1 MARPRHPMLWGPTTL
16 FASFLRVLLRP
27 ENLSHREDLTRVS
40 RLCGA
45 ENTRE
50 KRALRRAGIRRGNSL
65 PEGEIDAIAIVI
77 ERDIISI
84 IIIIISTIYT
94 AIITAAPRISM
105 NEVRKKLFTI
115 SLSGKAAHWYKL
127 LKNGDSIDWEDI
139 VPLFYSKFYPPNKT
153 LLDTS
158 CSGSF
163 TRKNEEFKRD
173 LLDRIQENTEG
184 WENDKDRES
193 GIIYDY
199 KCIEAFMDTNKFR
212 NMSAT
217 YGLDSQVVANLYKA
231 FASHYEL
238 PKKNFD
244 KYHEPYKDKIDS
256 SVNKCV
262 VVETVDNVIPEAY
275 IEKTPF
281 PAKMKEYSVISSAVN
296 KSEKK
301 PKEPE
306 EQIKIEPAVAI
317 VKDLVTENV
326 EDGHIIF
333 CEDASNIVSHPNKS
347 KQVSVPMLSVRIGD
361 HCYYGLCDIGASVS
375 AIPYELYTEIMH
387 EIGSCELEDIDVVIH
402 LANRET
408 ISPIGIVRDVE
419 VLCGKIKYPADFLV
433 LGSAAS
439 DHCPIIFGRPFLN
452 TCGAIIDC
460 KKEKILTRFA
470 GEPYEFNFSKFTKTP
485 YKADLPSNDFKMEHV
500 HLLFLFLIILC
511 SNIWRIVKVKLL
523 GKKEM
528 SLRKFFVRQPI
539 LKHDLPVEDLGTT
552 PPPKEDPVFDLK
564 PLPDNLKYA
573 HIDDKKIYPVIISS
587 KLSEIEE
594 ERLLEILKKHRGAI
608 GYTLDDLKG
617 ISPSICQHAINMEE
631 DAKPVVEHQRRLI
644 PKMKEVVRNEV
655 LKLLEAGIIYPIAD
669 SRWVSPVHC
678 VPKKGGMTVV
688 PNDNDELI
696 PQRIVVGYRM
706 CIDFRKVNKVTKK
719 DHYPLPFIDQMLE
732 RCMSAIFHG
741 FCESIVEVFMDDFSV
756 YGNSFDNCLRNLD
769 KVLQRCEE
777 TNLVL
782 NWEKCHFMVNEGIVL
797 GHKISERG
805 IEVDRAK
812 VEAIEKMPYP
822 RDVKGIRSVLGHAGF
837 YRRFIKDFSK
847 ISKPLTNLL
856 QKDVPFVFDDDC
868 KEAFETLKKALT
880 TAPVVEP
887 PDWNL
892 PFEIMCDASD
902 FAVGAVLG
910 QRVDKKLNVIHYASK
925 TLDAAQRNY
934 ATTEKELLA
943 VVFACDKFRPY
954 IVDSKV
960 TIHTDHAAIRYLMT
974 KKDAK
979 PRLIR
984 WVLLLQEFDLHIIDR
999 KGADNPVAD
1008 NLSRLENIAYDP
1020 VPVNDSFPNEQLA
1033 VIKVSSR
1040 ESPCASNELW
1050 RIIQEGFKPYNPDK
1064 LTRREAVDSQLNN
1077 TALHMI
1083 QTSVG
1088 TKDLPRVRNY
1098 TTAKEAWDGLA
1109 ASCIGSESTRRN
1121 KYNALKN
1128 KAEGFMRLPD
1138 EDHQDMYSRLL
1149 IVADDFRLIGAT
1161 HINDSWIKEKYIECM
1176 MPYVPIDVKT
1186 LVGRECY
1193 SSLSSQDAVH
1203 EMQAL
1208 KVLEQ
1213 NSHDSLNRAIVFWVD
1228 PSKAKEDNI
1237 KRNHKSG
1244 FTSFGP
1250 KTRSCYN
1257 CDDKRHFIA
1266 ECPYENRELHNGR
1279 LIPKDKSK
1287 ESKGKYSKAPNK
1299 KFYNN
1304 KTKKGKRHPKVMLV
1318 TREEYSSDEVGS
1330 SCSEES
1336 EESSK
1341 ELAAIV
1347 TTNIP
1352 SSSLFD
1358 SPNENPHNK
1367 NAHCFMARSSLD
1379 TSIVL
1384 STQEEYTSGDDDV
1397 DDEEDATSNGLV
1409 ALASL
1414 STNSS
1419 SPSESPNEVIHV
1431 EEESCLMAK
1440 SSEVSSPSPSMPNIS
1455 SDLGVDDAS
1464 LKVKQELLEFD
1475 EFLLNLQGI
1484 NKKHV
1489 SNLMSR
1495 LAQQTDMLEKKGQIE
1510 REDSLEIHAL
1520 KNALEESQETIAS
1533 LEERLENLEEPQDEI
1548 NKLTKAR
1555 DHARAKTK
1563 LLKKEKAQFGVDHEK
1578 LVKDLDELDK
1588 AHKALKSEYS
1598 LLSKSNEQLQIRLA
1612 SYDVP
1617 SSSTPS
1623 CDHANIVEENAR
1635 LKDELA
1641 KASSP
1646 QSKLSLDDLLSK
1658 QRSNNG
1664 KEGLGYNAK
1673 AKKANKQKAKPAQE
1687 KKKDITNGEAPK
1699 GNTTNDDNAGNANPH
1714 YVLFKDYYG
1723 DVYAKYVGPYDGY
1736 VAWSIWDYAAGG
1748 SKWVL
1753 DSGCTSHMTG
1763 GKNLVKELRPNINN
1777 ITVSFG
1783 DNSTSEVLGFG
1794 KVVVAHNITLV
1805 DVMLVKTLGYNLLS
1819 VSALGKMG
1827 FAVFIDNDIVVLLWS
1842 KTLKVA
1848 FVGYRE
1854 HNLYVV
1860 DFSGTTTSSAMCL
1873 FGKADVGWL
1882 WHRRLAHVNMRTLQ
1896 SLHKGNHI
1904 VGLMESVSFAKD
1916 RVCRACVEGKM
1927 HDSPHPSKTI
1937 ISSKRIL
1944 ELLHVDLFGP
1954 VTHASLGAKK
1964 HCLVIVD
1971 DYSRYTWVY
1980 FLKTKDETQQIFID
1994 FATEV
1999 QRQHNLLIK
2008 AIRSDNGSEFKNY
2021 TLNDFL
2027 SDEGIRHQYSAAYT
2041 PQQNGVAERK
2051 NRTLLDMARSM
2062 MAEYKSRYNFWAEA
2076 ISTACH
2082 SSNRLYLRKGLNK
2095 TPYEILT
2102 GNKPNI
2108 SYFKVFGCK
2117 CFYQIKGVRLSK
2129 FAPKALEG
2137 IFVGYGAES
2146 HTYRVFD
2153 VSSGIIIES
2162 CSVKFEENDGSQVGQ
2177 VDVCA
2182 GDEIP
2187 QDAIVRMGVGFFRPI
2202 EGHGVASREGLCS
2215 TTVEPS
2221 SSQHQQTPSSEA
2233 NDAPTQ
2239 EQEENPPSHVQDQG
2253 QDQPNQAHEVEHSQE
2268 IEEAQIE
2275 GQDGDPNDQVDQV
2288 TPPRPRKTKE
2298 EIEARRLARRDRILE
2313 IRGHTHDKVLGDVRA
2328 KVSTRRQLA
2337 NFSNH
2342 HAYISVVEPKKVFEA
2357 LEDSDWV
2364 DAMHEELNN
2373 FKRNKVWTLVEKPKE
2388 CRNVI
2393 GTKWIFKNKQ
2403 DEFGNIVR
2411 NKARLVA
2418 QGFSQVEGIDFGE
2431 TYAPVAP

>member
-1 MARPRHPMLWGPTTL
+1 MKTKRCFPTVATSDDATDQYSTLWTTSL
-16 FASFLRVLLRP
+16 PGDLLLLIAWRVLAGEFLDYIRFRAVCRP
-27 ENLSHREDLTRVS
+27 WRDGTVS
-40 RLCGA
+40 PHGRSLVDP
-45 ENTRE
+45 RFHP
-50 KRALRRAGIRRGNSL
+50 RRWL
-65 PEGEIDAIAIVI
+65 MFPEGHGLHPGHNKLRGHLRFLNLDIGTYVHVKLPHFNNHCIIDSVDGLLLLQRDHDSAVRLLHPFTGDLAELPSLSSLQKKMQSYMHNDHYYHLDD
-77 ERDIISI
+77 ERDSWFFSRIGMVASISCDANA
-84 IIIIISTIYT
+84 
-94 AIITAAPRISM
+94 AIITVMILFHRVFVVAFATTEDTQWNVPSSWFIPPVSSPLSFRGSIYMVVQLPIFDVSVIGSSLVFRIDPPPQAGSPPPLP
-105 NEVRKKLFTI
+105 NLVAICPADKLYCGYHLVVCGSEILVVGFTDNSCMDI
-115 SLSGKAAHWYKL
+115 LMYKL
-127 LKNGDSIDWEDI
+127 EDLMLESPEH
-139 VPLFYSKFYPPNKT
+139 VVQPRQSR
-153 LLDTS
+153 
-158 CSGSF
+158 GS
-163 TRKNEEFKRD
+163 R
-173 LLDRIQENTEG
+173 
-184 WENDKDRES
+184 
-193 GIIYDY
+193 
-199 KCIEAFMDTNKFR
+199 
-212 NMSAT
+212 
-217 YGLDSQVVANLYKA
+217 
-231 FASHYEL
+231 
-238 PKKNFD
+238 
-244 KYHEPYKDKIDS
+244 
-256 SVNKCV
+256 
-262 VVETVDNVIPEAY
+262 
-275 IEKTPF
+275 
-281 PAKMKEYSVISSAVN
+281 
-296 KSEKK
+296 
-301 PKEPE
+301 
-306 EQIKIEPAVAI
+306 
-317 VKDLVTENV
+317 
-326 EDGHIIF
+326 
-333 CEDASNIVSHPNKS
+333 
-347 KQVSVPMLSVRIGD
+347 
-361 HCYYGLCDIGASVS
+361 
-375 AIPYELYTEIMH
+375 
-387 EIGSCELEDIDVVIH
+387 
-402 LANRET
+402 
-408 ISPIGIVRDVE
+408 
-419 VLCGKIKYPADFLV
+419 V
-433 LGSAAS
+433 LG
-439 DHCPIIFGRPFLN
+439 G
-452 TCGAIIDC
+452 G
-460 KKEKILTRFA
+460 
-470 GEPYEFNFSKFTKTP
+470 
-485 YKADLPSNDFKMEHV
+485 
-500 HLLFLFLIILC
+500 
-511 SNIWRIVKVKLL
+511 
-523 GKKEM
+523 
-528 SLRKFFVRQPI
+528 
-539 LKHDLPVEDLGTT
+539 
-552 PPPKEDPVFDLK
+552 
-564 PLPDNLKYA
+564 
-573 HIDDKKIYPVIISS
+573 
-587 KLSEIEE
+587 LS
-594 ERLLEILKKHRGAI
+594 
-608 GYTLDDLKG
+608 
-617 ISPSICQHAINMEE
+617 
-631 DAKPVVEHQRRLI
+631 
-644 PKMKEVVRNEV
+644 
-655 LKLLEAGIIYPIAD
+655 
-669 SRWVSPVHC
+669 
-678 VPKKGGMTVV
+678 
-688 PNDNDELI
+688 
-696 PQRIVVGYRM
+696 
-706 CIDFRKVNKVTKK
+706 F
-719 DHYPLPFIDQMLE
+719 
-732 RCMSAIFHG
+732 
-741 FCESIVEVFMDDFSV
+741 
-756 YGNSFDNCLRNLD
+756 
-769 KVLQRCEE
+769 
-777 TNLVL
+777 
-782 NWEKCHFMVNEGIVL
+782 
-797 GHKISERG
+797 G
-805 IEVDRAK
+805 IEV
-812 VEAIEKMPYP
+812 
-822 RDVKGIRSVLGHAGF
+822 AGGN
-837 YRRFIKDFSK
+837 
-847 ISKPLTNLL
+847 T
-856 QKDVPFVFDDDC
+856 
-868 KEAFETLKKALT
+868 
-880 TAPVVEP
+880 
-887 PDWNL
+887 
-892 PFEIMCDASD
+892 
-902 FAVGAVLG
+902 
-910 QRVDKKLNVIHYASK
+910 
-925 TLDAAQRNY
+925 
-934 ATTEKELLA
+934 
-943 VVFACDKFRPY
+943 
-954 IVDSKV
+954 
-960 TIHTDHAAIRYLMT
+960 
-974 KKDAK
+974 
-979 PRLIR
+979 
-984 WVLLLQEFDLHIIDR
+984 
-999 KGADNPVAD
+999 
-1008 NLSRLENIAYDP
+1008 
-1020 VPVNDSFPNEQLA
+1020 EQLGGT
-1033 VIKVSSR
+1033 K
-1040 ESPCASNELW
+1040 
-1050 RIIQEGFKPYNPDK
+1050 QEGFNPYNPDK

-1098 TTAKEAWDGLA
+1098 TTAKEAWEGLA

-1121 KYNALKN
+1121 KYNALRN
-1128 KAEGFMRLPD
+1128 QAEGFMRLPD

-1149 IVADDFRLIGAT
+1149 IVADSFRLIGAT

-1213 NSHDSLNRAIVFWVD
+1213 NSHDSLNRAIGMSKGNNLALVVNPVEEVYPQEQYRASWSMSYPEDLECHYHDHMAFHAKSFWVN

-1304 KTKKGKRHPKVMLV
+1304 KTKKGKKTPRVVLV
-1318 TREEYSSDEVGS
+1318 TREEYSSDEVVS
-1330 SCSEES
+1330 SSDDEEG
-1336 EESSK
+1336 SSK
-1341 ELAAIV
+1341 EVAAIV

-1352 SSSLFD
+1352 SSSLFE
-1358 SPNENPHNK
+1358 SPNENPHIK
-1367 NAHCFMARSSLD
+1367 NAHCFMATSSLD

-1384 STQEEYTSGDDDV
+1384 ATQEEYSSGDDDG

-1419 SPSESPNEVIHV
+1419 SPSESPNEIIHV

-1440 SSEVSSPSPSMPNIS
+1440 TSEVSSPSPSMPNIS

-1464 LKVKQELLEFD
+1464 LKVKQEMLEFD
-1475 EFLLNLQGI
+1475 EFMFNLQGI

-1489 SNLMSR
+1489 SNLMAR
-1495 LAQQTDMLEKKGQIE
+1495 LAQQNDMLEKKGQIE

-1520 KNALEESQETIAS
+1520 KNALEESQEAIAS

-1598 LLSKSNEQLQIRLA
+1598 LLSKSNKQLQIRLA
-1612 SYDVP
+1612 SYDMP

-1623 CDHANIVEENAR
+1623 CDHANIIEENTR

-1646 QSKLSLDDLLSK
+1646 QNKLSLDDLLSK

-1736 VAWSIWDYAAGG
+1736 VAWSIWVP
-1748 SKWVL
+1748 K
-1753 DSGCTSHMTG
+1753 
-1763 GKNLVKELRPNINN
+1763 
-1777 ITVSFG
+1777 
-1783 DNSTSEVLGFG
+1783 
-1794 KVVVAHNITLV
+1794 TLV
-1805 DVMLVKTLGYNLLS
+1805 AN
-1819 VSALGKMG
+1819 
-1827 FAVFIDNDIVVLLWS
+1827 
-1842 KTLKVA
+1842 
-1848 FVGYRE
+1848 
-1854 HNLYVV
+1854 
-1860 DFSGTTTSSAMCL
+1860 
-1873 FGKADVGWL
+1873 
-1882 WHRRLAHVNMRTLQ
+1882 
-1896 SLHKGNHI
+1896 
-1904 VGLMESVSFAKD
+1904 
-1916 RVCRACVEGKM
+1916 
-1927 HDSPHPSKTI
+1927 
-1937 ISSKRIL
+1937 KR
-1944 ELLHVDLFGP
+1944 GP
-1954 VTHASLGAKK
+1954 IEK
-1964 HCLVIVD
+1964 
-1971 DYSRYTWVY
+1971 W
-1980 FLKTKDETQQIFID
+1980 TKDETQQIFID

-1999 QRQHNLLIK
+1999 QRQHNLLIM

-2051 NRTLLDMARSM
+2051 NRTLMDMARSM

-2108 SYFKVFGCK
+2108 SYFKVFG
-2117 CFYQIKGVRLSK
+2117 S
-2129 FAPKALEG
+2129 LEG

-2146 HTYRVFD
+2146 HTYRIFD
-2153 VSSGIIIES
+2153 IASGIIIES
-2162 CSVKFEENDGSQVGQ
+2162 CSVRFEENDSSQVGQ

-2202 EGHGVASREGLCS
+2202 EGHGVASREELCS

-2221 SSQHQQTPSSEA
+2221 SSQHQQTPSLEA

-2239 EQEENPPSHVQDQG
+2239 EQEENPPSHEQDQG

-2288 TPPRPRKTKE
+2288 TPPRPTKE
-2298 EIEARRLARRDRILE
+2298 EIEARRLARRERQLE
-2313 IRGHTHDKVLGDVRA
+2313 RLEHTHDKVLGDVRA

-2364 DAMHEELNN
+2364 EAMHEELNN

-2431 TYAPVAP
+2431 TYAPMARLESIRILLAYASHHNFKLQQMDVKSAFLNGPLHEEVYVKQPPGFEDLNFPNHVYKLDKALYGLKQAPRAWFEMSMMGEMKFFLGFEIKQLRGGTFINQAKYLQDMLKRFKMTELKGVATPMVTKCHLALDPNGGASRGGRRRSRHDRSSDEFAPNAPRKSVTSRRKNKEVRENYKTMDPVSYSAIRLKNWYDDVPRDEDIAGRRYWCTEQEFIYKDIYEPMKNLRPMQAIDVDILAINNHFEDAIWVAGKMGLHDIMKIQCDFSPDLVKQFFATLAIRKDEEHTMEWMTGSTHCSATLRQFAGYLGVPVDGGRRLHGPQQTDKNALVHLYTSAGKIGQAKGLLPIYSQLLRFFRATICPSGGNNDALRGALVDLLHLSYKCARDVNEERDYTLDVMDFIFHEIHDAMVSRTTIPYAPYIQLLINNSVAGIDEDISGYPLVKHHVKKPYKLKPVSSAVPAPDTFMRDARSSGFAPARHPDVPAMRKQLSEAPPDFYTATHTTRRVGFKRSYYFRCPLEREVDIVFINNRTCDRARRCCPFVAPEPIVIKIFYALLQAASERLPQQQELTLVGFGISSRVSLDNPLVATVF